1 MRNFTSEEFR
11 ARVVALIG
19 ERFALPPERIRPET
33 RFADLDLDSLALA
46 ELADVLEEEFG
57 LAVHDRHVGM
67 EDTFGDLL
75 LLLEGEGAGR

>member
-19 ERFALPPERIRPET
+19 ERFALPPEHIRPET

-46 ELADVLEEEFG
+46 ELADMLEEEFG
-57 LAVHDRHVGM
+57 LAVHDGHVGM

-75 LLLEGEGAGR
+75 LLLEAEGAGR